1 LNLVIVHYHF
11 RPGGIRRIIE
21 LATPHLVAQFR
32 GRIRKVILAGGEAS
46 DPHWNRSFQKQ
57 LPSLEVEF
65 FLERA
70 FHYLSDQNEGGV
82 ELTAKLRESMGRL
95 FEESHGENAIV
106 WAHNL
111 GIARNLLLAREL
123 VRACSARKIPL
134 VAHHHDWWFDNRWL
148 RWPEMR
154 RFGIPTISAA
164 ARVIFPPVPEIRH
177 VAINHADAK
186 ILERHFSRRAGWLPN
201 LSEPEPPPSAER
213 IEAAKVWLGRKLQ
226 DRNAPVWLVPCRL
239 LRRKNIAEA
248 LLLTRWLHPGAWLV
262 TTGAPSSSDELNYA
276 ATLAKAARKHHWP
289 LQLSLLEGNEAHKPS
304 VRELMAASEAVL
316 LTSIQEG
323 FGLPYLEA
331 AAAGRPL
338 IARSIPK
345 IVPDLEQFGFRFPQM
360 YQEILVPPELIDWDA
375 ETERQTKSFFSWKAV
390 LPSSCRPWAGTPWL
404 LARKGKPQPVPFSRL
419 TLTAQLEALAHPPEL
434 SWEAASVLNPL
445 LVHWKK
451 LAAKERLRITP
462 WPKAAS
468 EWLSGQAYGRQFE
481 NILRKNGGPTPP
493 AEKAMAAQ
501 QDFIRE
507 KMGAP
512 NLFPLLWTR

>member
-1 LNLVIVHYHF
+1 LQLIIVHYHF

-46 DPHWNRSFQKQ
+46 DPHWNQSFQKQ
-57 LPSLEVEF
+57 LSGISVEF
-65 FLERA
+65 FLEPS
-70 FHYLSDQNEGGV
+70 FHYLSDQNGRGA
-82 ELTAKLRESMGRL
+82 ELTAKLIQAMGRL
-95 FEESHGENAIV
+95 LDEYGADDALV

-154 RFGIPTISAA
+154 QFGITTISAA
-164 ARVIFPPVPEIRH
+164 ARSIFPAVPEIRH
-177 VAINHADAK
+177 VAINQADAK
-186 ILERHFSRRAGWLPN
+186 VLERHFSNRAGWLPN
-201 LSEPEPPPSAER
+201 LSEPEPSPAAER
-213 IEAAKVWLGRKLQ
+213 IEAAKVWLAKKLH
-226 DRNAPVWLVPCRL
+226 DSTASIWLVPCRL

-262 TTGAPSSSDELNYA
+262 TTGAPSSSDEHNYA

-289 LQLSLLEGNEAHKPS
+289 LQLSVLEGNEAHKPN
-304 VRELMAASEAVL
+304 VRELMAATEAVL

-338 IARSIPK
+338 IARSIPN

-360 YQEILVPPELIDWDA
+360 YHDILVPPELFDWDA
-375 ETERQTKSFFSWKAV
+375 ETQRQTKAFGSWKAG
-390 LPSSCRPWAGTPWL
+390 LPRSCRLWTGTPWL
-404 LARKGKPQPVPFSRL
+404 LGLKGKPQPIPFSRL
-419 TLTAQLEALAHPPEL
+419 TLTAQLEVLAHPPNL
-434 SWEAASVLNPL
+434 SWETASVLNPF

-451 LAAKERLRITP
+451 SAAKNRLRITP
-462 WPKAAS
+462 WPTEAS
-468 EWLSGQAYGRQFE
+468 QWLSGQAYGRQFE
-481 NILRKNGGPTPP
+481 AILRKDAGPTPS
-493 AEKAMAAQ
+493 AEKGIAAQ

-507 KMGAP
+507 KMASP
-512 NLFPLLWTR
+512 YLFPLLWTR